1 MTVFSNTSTQDTKG
15 TVYVVDDDDAIR
27 DSLRWLLEANDY
39 KVELYD
45 SGESFIAKYDPNAI
59 AVLVLDVRMPGMS
72 GLEVQEHLLARK
84 ADLPIIFITGHG
96 DVPMAVRA
104 LKKGAV
110 DFIEKPFQQA
120 ALKAQVEHMLNEARE
135 RRMKNERQS
144 LNEALLAKLTPREQQ
159 VLERI
164 VAGRLNKQ
172 IADDLGISIK
182 TVEAHRAS
190 IMDKTNSGTV
200 ADLMRV
206 VMDTSQP
213 VKFLDG
219 SQAAK

>member
-172 IADDLGISIK
+172 IADDLGIPIK

-213 VKFLDG
+213 AKFLDG

>member
-1 MTVFSNTSTQDTKG
+1 MPFSNYATPSESSQTLG
-15 TVYVVDDDDAIR
+15 TVYVVDDDEAVR
-27 DSLRWLLEANDY
+27 DSIRWLLEASDY

-45 SGESFIAKYDPNAI
+45 SGESFIAKYDPFAI
-59 AVLVLDVRMPGMS
+59 AVLLLDVRMNGMS
-72 GLEVQEHLLARK
+72 SLEVQEHLIARN
-84 ADLPIIFITGHG
+84 ADLPIISITGHG
-96 DVPMAVRA
+96 DVPMAVNA

-110 DFIEKPFQQA
+110 DFIEKPFDQA
-120 ALKAQVEHMLNEARE
+120 ALKQQVERMLQEARE
-135 RRMKNERQS
+135 RRVRNERRS
-144 LNEALLAKLTPREQQ
+144 LNEALLRKLTAREQQ

-164 VAGRLNKQ
+164 TAGRLNKQ

-206 VMDTSQP
+206 VLGAGLKQN
-213 VKFLDG
+213 DG
-219 SQAAK
+219 L

>member
-213 VKFLDG
+213 TKFLDG

>member
-159 VLERI
+159 ALERI

-213 VKFLDG
+213 AKFLDG

>member
-172 IADDLGISIK
+172 IADDLGISIE

-213 VKFLDG
+213 AKFLDG

>member
-159 VLERI
+159 VLERS

-213 VKFLDG
+213 AKFLDG